1 MAEHYDPSDDQAWH
15 ELLCELRE
23 QPVAPRPF
31 FYTRLQARLADAP
44 PTLVAASGTGWL
56 RRPAFAAVM
65 ALLMVVL
72 HADSVSSSPDADR
85 AVRGVISTSPASR
98 L

>member
-1 MAEHYDPSDDQAWH
+1 MAEHPDPSADQAWN
-15 ELLCELRE
+15 ELLRELRE

-31 FYTRLQARLADAP
+31 FYTRLQARLADTP
-44 PTLVAASGTGWL
+44 PLVAAPETGWL
-56 RRPAFAAVM
+56 RRPAFAVVM

-72 HADSVSSSPDADR
+72 HADSVSSSSYTAQ
-85 AVRGVISTSPASR
+85 AVRGAISTLPASR